1 MPAHEFPTDKNAI
14 ELFRSQWREQF
25 EVRRDAEHI
34 YQQVSKSAWPAGIE
48 YWQPLFFS
56 QPLPS
61 LFSYLPANTLI
72 VNTGD
77 LEGAAERFWQDVN
90 QRYESR
96 RVDPMRP
103 LLAPDTLWL
112 RVDALFGELKA
123 WPRIALKTDKLPPRP
138 AIPTWTTMPCP
149 IWRCKRS
156 VNPRWITCGAFI
168 EGFDGS
174 VIFSVERGAA

>member
-1 MPAHEFPTDKNAI
+1 M
-14 ELFRSQWREQF
+14 
-25 EVRRDAEHI
+25 RRDAEHI

-123 WPRIALKTDKLPPRP
+123 WPRIALKTDKLPPKAGNTNLDYHALP
-138 AIPTWTTMPCP
+138 DLAVQAQH
-149 IWRCKRS
+149 KS
-156 VNPRWITCGAFI
+156 RWITCGAL
-168 EGFDGS
+168 S
-174 VIFSVERGAA
+174 KASTAA

>member
-1 MPAHEFPTDKNAI
+1 M
-14 ELFRSQWREQF
+14 
-25 EVRRDAEHI
+25 RRDAEHI
-34 YQQVSKSAWPAGIE
+34 YQQVSKSARPAGIE

-123 WPRIALKTDKLPPRP
+123 
-138 AIPTWTTMPCP
+138 
-149 IWRCKRS
+149 
-156 VNPRWITCGAFI
+156 
-168 EGFDGS
+168 
-174 VIFSVERGAA
+174 AAHRAENR